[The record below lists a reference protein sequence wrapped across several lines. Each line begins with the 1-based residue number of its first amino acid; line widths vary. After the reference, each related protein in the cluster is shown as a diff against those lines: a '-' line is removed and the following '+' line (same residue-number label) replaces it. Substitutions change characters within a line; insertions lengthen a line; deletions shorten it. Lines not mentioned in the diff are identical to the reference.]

1 MKSFRERQA
10 VKVDKFAASLT
21 NESEFFGLLGNGY
34 PHSFYKVYV
43 RKTKDSKCWWI
54 FQWDAHPTR
63 INPIKHQAN
72 LKVEGRVATV
82 WAPLRY
88 LAIDFTHD
96 PERKAIAKL
105 FARAAELLQNWE
117 KKK

>member
-1 MKSFRERQA
+1 M
-10 VKVDKFAASLT
+10 
-21 NESEFFGLLGNGY
+21 
-34 PHSFYKVYV
+34 
-43 RKTKDSKCWWI
+43 
-54 FQWDAHPTR
+54 
-63 INPIKHQAN
+63 
-72 LKVEGRVATV
+72 KVEGRVATV

-105 FARAAELLQNWE
+105 FARAAELMQNWE